1 MLFLL
6 LLFKTKNGR
15 VFPILKTCNF
25 TTSGMFCFVFCFFFA
40 ILRVFLRA
48 FSILRLHIEIKQSA
62 SKIGRLKVK
71 KKKNAAFI
79 CIFENQIWWSASY
92 IKTAFI
98 MHVQEIGLC
107 FNIFLGNWC
116 IGSCKSSHRYKFEQR
131 KLGKWKILPN
141 TLWGQIRW
149 SAFNFLHMF
158 FVKLVSLRNSMQHV
172 FSRWCIIFIKKLYWC
187 KSEV

>member
-15 VFPILKTCNF
+15 VFPILKNCNF
-25 TTSGMFCFVFCFFFA
+25 TTYGMLFFFFFFA
-40 ILRVFLRA
+40 ILRDFLRA
-48 FSILRLHIEIKQSA
+48 FSILRFHIEINQSA
-62 SKIGRLKVK
+62 SKIGWLKVK

-116 IGSCKSSHRYKFEQR
+116 IGFCKSSHRYKFEQR
-131 KLGKWKILPN
+131 KLG
-141 TLWGQIRW
+141 
-149 SAFNFLHMF
+149 
-158 FVKLVSLRNSMQHV
+158 
-172 FSRWCIIFIKKLYWC
+172 
-187 KSEV
+187 